1 VTALLATVPAVEPG
15 AGAAGSDGT
24 YQPAGSNVAIRGH
37 VEVGQQPGTYRL
49 VISAEPTAGYHVYEL
64 VEQETGQSINKP
76 TLLVLT
82 ETSGLDAGRPSAD
95 KPIVDEPSPL
105 PDFPPS
111 RLYEGT
117 VNWTIDLTASVGA
130 APASAWHVEG
140 VLGYQVCSNT
150 ACDMPQATQFTVDLP
165 ADVVAGG
172 TIPVS
177 FTAANYS
184 EAASLAKTHPWP
196 AAAFDPTQI
205 AVNAAETSQY
215 SIGQVLCFGF
225 LGGLILNLMPC
236 VLPVVG
242 LKIMSFVSQAGESRT
257 RVLALNIWFS
267 LGLMSVFM
275 VLAALAVFAH
285 MGWGTLFAS
294 DAFTIAMAA
303 VVFAM
308 GLSLLGVWDIPIPGF
323 VGGTTAHGLE
333 SREGAA
339 GAFSKGAI
347 TTILATPCSGP
358 FLGTALT
365 WALRQPG
372 HYTFAVF
379 TAVGLGMASPYLVIG
394 AFPRLIRF
402 LPKPGNWMV
411 TFKSIMGFVL
421 LGTVVYLLSFTSG
434 ALIVPTVTLLV
445 GVGAAC
451 WWIGETPL
459 TADRSKVARAWA
471 EAAVVA
477 ATVGVVAFGWLADE
491 MSKRFERSVDRAISK
506 RLSEAGDETALHAR
520 VHEGEL
526 PWEPYTRARLEQ
538 TVAEGKTVLVDF
550 TADWCLTCKTLEAT
564 VLNTEPIRTA
574 VDENGVVTLVA
585 DWTNGDPKIT
595 EMLNILGANQ
605 VPVLA
610 IFPAGRPNEP
620 IVLVDGY
627 TQQLLLT
634 KLDEAGPSK
643 GVAAVPQAD
652 TRETSRTAARLT
664 P

>member
-1 VTALLATVPAVEPG
+1 VPAVEPG

-285 MGWGTLFAS
+285 MGWGTLFDSGRLCDGFEPPGRMGYTHPRFCRRHDGAWPRITRGCGGRVLQRRDHHNPG
-294 DAFTIAMAA
+294 DA
-303 VVFAM
+303 
-308 GLSLLGVWDIPIPGF
+308 L
-323 VGGTTAHGLE
+323 
-333 SREGAA
+333 
-339 GAFSKGAI
+339 
-347 TTILATPCSGP
+347 
-358 FLGTALT
+358 
-365 WALRQPG
+365 Q
-372 HYTFAVF
+372 
-379 TAVGLGMASPYLVIG
+379 
-394 AFPRLIRF
+394 
-402 LPKPGNWMV
+402 
-411 TFKSIMGFVL
+411 
-421 LGTVVYLLSFTSG
+421 
-434 ALIVPTVTLLV
+434 
-445 GVGAAC
+445 
-451 WWIGETPL
+451 
-459 TADRSKVARAWA
+459 
-471 EAAVVA
+471 
-477 ATVGVVAFGWLADE
+477 
-491 MSKRFERSVDRAISK
+491 RSVSRNRAHLGIAPAGPLHVCRFHGGWARHGESLSRDR
-506 RLSEAGDETALHAR
+506 R
-520 VHEGEL
+520 
-526 PWEPYTRARLEQ
+526 
-538 TVAEGKTVLVDF
+538 
-550 TADWCLTCKTLEAT
+550 
-564 VLNTEPIRTA
+564 
-574 VDENGVVTLVA
+574 
-585 DWTNGDPKIT
+585 
-595 EMLNILGANQ
+595 
-605 VPVLA
+605 
-610 IFPAGRPNEP
+610 FPAIDPLP
-620 IVLVDGY
+620 S
-627 TQQLLLT
+627 Q
-634 KLDEAGPSK
+634 AG
-643 GVAAVPQAD
+643 
-652 TRETSRTAARLT
+652 
-664 P
+664 